1 MKTMN
6 KKFKSICPV
15 AVKLVNS
22 QLHRGNNTDGA
33 GYLKSGW
40 PKLELSEI
48 KKLDGSYSLEI
59 LPLEVVFVFDKKK
72 NFLGAYN
79 YKD

>member
-1 MKTMN
+1 MKV
-6 KKFKSICPV
+6 KSKPICPALV
-15 AVKLVNS
+15 RLVNS
-22 QLHRGNNTDGA
+22 QLTRENNTDNC

-40 PKLELSEI
+40 SKLELSEI
-48 KKLDGSYSLEI
+48 KKLDGTYSLEI